1 MVSVVREQLAP
12 KVKMTLTGCIGRRS
26 ENIYRMTLMIVGM
39 ACLLAACGQLPRT
52 SRSGKVHEIIIG
64 ESSPI
69 RNVTVQMSDEV
80 RWLNQRNG
88 SVQIV
93 FLDSLEGKVN
103 CRRGFGLSDVV
114 NATSLSSHDSASLCF
129 SQAGLLRYTVR
140 LDKAL
145 QTGEMNFVGLVTV
158 EGGHP

>member
-1 MVSVVREQLAP
+1 
-12 KVKMTLTGCIGRRS
+12 MTSTDCVGRKS
-26 ENIYRMTLMIVGM
+26 ENIYRLTLSIVGM
-39 ACLLAACGQLPRT
+39 ACLLVACSQLPRT
-52 SRSGKVHEIIIG
+52 SRSGKVHETIIG
-64 ESSPI
+64 ESFPL
-69 RNVTVQMSDEV
+69 RNVTVQMGDEV

-93 FLDSLEGKVN
+93 FLDSLEGKIN

-114 NATSLSSHDSASLCF
+114 NATSLPPHHSASLCF

-145 QTGEMNFVGLVTV
+145 QTGEMNLVGLVTV
-158 EGGHP
+158 EAGDP